1 MAMMSSSWF
10 LPGSSLGGVL
20 DDLLAVRL
28 AALDEGKLEGLRN
41 DDIFARFFFLGSLFP
56 YVSFFSLGLFSMW
69 QVRFHRYK
77 MMCGNFASPIA
88 GVWIPSFVSLAILT
102 WMS

>member
-1 MAMMSSSWF
+1 MMSSSWF

-41 DDIFARFFFLGSLFP
+41 DDIFARFFFFSCFP
-56 YVSFFSLGLFSMW
+56 FPLRLLPLSWAFFSMR
-69 QVRFHRYK
+69 QMRFHRYK
-77 MMCGNFASPIA
+77 MMCGNSASPIA